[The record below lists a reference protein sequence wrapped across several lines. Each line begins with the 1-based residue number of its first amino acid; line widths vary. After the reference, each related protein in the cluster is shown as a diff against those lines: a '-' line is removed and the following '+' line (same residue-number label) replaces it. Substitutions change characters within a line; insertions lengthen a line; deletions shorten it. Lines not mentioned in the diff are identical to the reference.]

1 MISSKCNLFHS
12 EYASSVAG
20 DSMSE
25 TPDTPLQRKG
35 VPAHPAS
42 DSLSTRTVEPEV
54 TTNHLG
60 SPGFSSV
67 FFDARSQEYLL
78 LVKAIRVLEKGPTFN
93 DEKIGSVSR
102 KKMTVS
108 QLRQIKND
116 LKVEN
121 LFKLRQLEL
130 ITNKIFSV
138 TLDSQEEIRQQ
149 DIASLLEILSDFYS
163 PDNFIQCMIC
173 IMQKVYGEHFKAL
186 NLYSATPITAALLNK
201 AQSMKLPITVAAKHE
216 IGEIVELIFR
226 IVLSKDDMVQ
236 ISSFPLWYKFWE
248 GYFTINIICSCIN
261 VDGSHYCAPYF
272 SPELPV
278 KVALKCFGRLPHL
291 SEREKEF
298 LLMKTYGGK
307 LDVIKIQT
315 LHFNLLIGKEV
326 NTELVISYVKE
337 SCQIFQHKSVIS
349 VYDDLER
356 YGLLQLLHTAT
367 VCVLEKSEHDARRL
381 IECYEYFSFLQPSAG
396 VLKNYMQ
403 ARCEEIYGSVDTAS
417 SIYQSLVS
425 GENQVPAFEELIRCL
440 EKMGDNEAV
449 YNACINAADYYR
461 DKGIKWREE
470 FYEHKA
476 VATMMLMTRM
486 DDLKNVDQ
494 SPGQDEVDVSVDI
507 KPQAK
512 VGRSKPQQGNRKNRL
527 KRGADA
533 RTTGSRRREKTE
545 SAQSCHPPCPTVKLK
560 KDTAHAVHSRT
571 VKTGSSEPASE
582 NNERDYWRELNEL
595 FLNYYHVPHKYR
607 DAVERLSLEACQF
620 FPNDIWILHSAGWGF
635 HLIGDEKKAAEL
647 LLKGLRQYLNHNYPE
662 VKSFIPVDI
671 YGSFEAA
678 LDKLKVHP
686 DITPGSFAGLN
697 VAAYLSS
704 LAYVYRNFDNHYD
717 AQMRSL
723 ANWLNPAREARKKEK
738 LQLAFTPKVNVI
750 TAEVGQIIRKSM
762 VFDRV

>member
-12 EYASSVAG
+12 EYASSVTG
-20 DSMSE
+20 DSTSE
-25 TPDTPLQRKG
+25 TLDTPSQRKG

-130 ITNKIFSV
+130 ITNKIFSL
-138 TLDSQEEIRQQ
+138 TLDSKEEIRQQ

-163 PDNFIQCMIC
+163 PDHFINCMLC
-173 IMQKVYGEHFKAL
+173 IMQKVYGEHFKAM
-186 NLYSATPITAALLNK
+186 NVCRATSITAALLNK

-226 IVLSKDDMVQ
+226 IVLSKDDMGK
-236 ISSFPLWYKFWE
+236 ISSFPQWYSIWE
-248 GYFTINIICSCIN
+248 SYFTLNIICSCIN

-278 KVALKCFGRLPHL
+278 KVALKCFGQLPHL
-291 SEREKEF
+291 SERENEF
-298 LLMKTYGGK
+298 LQMKTYGGK

-349 VYDDLER
+349 VSDDFER

-381 IECYEYFSFLQPSAG
+381 IECYEYFSFMQPSAG

-403 ARCEEIYGSVDTAS
+403 ARCEEIYGAVDTAS

-425 GENQVPAFEELIRCL
+425 GENQVPVFEELIRCL

-476 VATMMLMTRM
+476 VATMMLMIRM

-512 VGRSKPQQGNRKNRL
+512 VSRSKPQQGNRKNRL
-527 KRGADA
+527 KRGTDA

-595 FLNYYHVPHKYR
+595 FLDYYHVPHKYR

-647 LLKGLRQYLNHNYPE
+647 LLKGLRQYLNRDYPE

-686 DITPGSFAGLN
+686 DIMPGSSAGLN

-750 TAEVGQIIRKSM
+750 TAEVGQIIKKSM